1 MNKKNGCLTAKVEQP
16 HMDTLVLL
24 REERIIGVDQFK
36 SIRVPMKASN
46 LSQIRGAHNLAF

>member
-46 LSQIRGAHNLAF
+46 LSQI